1 MLHTSHRLRR
11 SADFARAIRR
21 GRRSGRDTLVVHLLA
36 QDDSADQ
43 PARVG
48 FVVSRHVGG
57 AVTRNRVKR
66 RLRHLM
72 RDRVERLRPGT
83 TCVIRALP
91 TAADADFRRLRHD
104 VDAALAKLLGD
115 R

>member
-1 MLHTSHRLRR
+1 M
-11 SADFARAIRR
+11 RR

-36 QDDSADQ
+36 EGDPDNQ

-48 FVVSRHVGG
+48 FVVSRQVGG

-72 RDRVERLRPGT
+72 RARVARLAPGT

-104 VDAALAKLLGD
+104 VDAALATLLGG